1 MIPDTINRFK
11 KPLIAASV
19 ILVALFIIYFSWSL
33 LVFRVTGT
41 TPANNSKV
49 NTGSNT
55 IYIYFNK
62 ELKNDP
68 KNITIVAEGDIVND
82 YSIDKN
88 KISINLK
95 NTENNKSYTVI
106 LRNIVSVD
114 NSTISLYPFKF
125 TTGYVSENDLSK
137 DEKQQLQSQTDKGNI
152 DDPIILVLPYNN
164 PNISMNTFYNA
175 SGDLIIRVVITLS
188 LADIREGENIA
199 IDRYKEQAK
208 QYLISNDIDPND
220 YQFEYIIE

>member
-1 MIPDTINRFK
+1 M
-11 KPLIAASV
+11 
-19 ILVALFIIYFSWSL
+19 
-33 LVFRVTGT
+33 
-41 TPANNSKV
+41 
-49 NTGSNT
+49 
-55 IYIYFNK
+55 
-62 ELKNDP
+62 
-68 KNITIVAEGDIVND
+68 
-82 YSIDKN
+82 
-88 KISINLK
+88 
-95 NTENNKSYTVI
+95 I